1 MDFKLIF
8 SGEATLEDL
17 FELHDK
23 KGYEFVIENGV
34 ITGVYKN

>member
-8 SGEATLEDL
+8 SGEATIEDL
-17 FELHDK
+17 CELHDK